1 MNPTLAKAA
10 ANLKRRAKSAAL
22 PAVWLMS
29 DEARMPDPVSALAA
43 LPRGS
48 AVILRHYGSH
58 DRVALAH
65 RLARACRKFGMRLI
79 VAGDWRLAAR
89 VDAAGLH
96 LAEHAARRGAAPG
109 ARLWLRRKSRILS
122 VAAHGPAGIARGGK
136 CRAAAVLLSPV
147 FPTASHPG
155 RQPLAQTGVAA
166 MTRTSSVPVIGL
178 GGITARTIA
187 RLSHSG
193 CAGIAGIGFAL
204 TPDRL

>member
-1 MNPTLAKAA
+1 MNLTLAKAA
-10 ANLKRRAKSAAL
+10 TNLKRRAKNAAL

-29 DEARMPDPVSALAA
+29 DETRLPDPVSALAA

-48 AVILRHYGSH
+48 AVILRHYATQ
-58 DRVALAH
+58 DRANLAH
-65 RLARACRKFGMRLI
+65 RLARACRKLGMLLI

-109 ARLWLRRKSRILS
+109 ARLWLQRKSRILS
-122 VAAHGPAGIARGGK
+122 VAAHGQSGIARAEK
-136 CRAAAVLLSPV
+136 CGAAAVLLSPV
-147 FPTASHPG
+147 FPTASHPE
-155 RQPLAQTGVAA
+155 RQPLAQTRLAA
-166 MTRTSSVPVIGL
+166 MTRTSPVAVIAL

-187 RLSHSG
+187 RLNHSG

-204 TPDRL
+204 TPD

>member
-29 DEARMPDPVSALAA
+29 DETRLPDPVSALAG

-65 RLARACRKFGMRLI
+65 RLARACRKLGMRLI
-79 VAGDWRLAAR
+79 VAGDWRLAAQ

-109 ARLWLRRKSRILS
+109 ARLWLRRKARVLS
-122 VAAHGPAGIARGGK
+122 VAAHGPAGIAYAEK
-136 CRAAAVLLSPV
+136 CGAAAVLLSPL

-155 RQPLAQTGVAA
+155 RQPLAQTRVAA
-166 MTRTSSVPVIGL
+166 ITRTSPVPVIGL
-178 GGITARTIA
+178 GGITAHTVA
-187 RLSHSG
+187 RLSQSG

-204 TPDRL
+204 TPDRP